1 MIAASTYQKNPI
13 VKSYKLGLTEVRDLH
28 PGEIR
33 ETPVNEPL
41 VNWHSY
47 DGQAALDAIY
57 TSGGWGED
65 VSDEAMLSYAK
76 LLREVEGLNVLPA
89 SASALA
95 AVVKVHRAWGLPEDE
110 PHVVVLTGRR

>member
-1 MIAASTYQKNPI
+1 
-13 VKSYKLGLTEVRDLH
+13 
-28 PGEIR
+28 
-33 ETPVNEPL
+33 
-41 VNWHSY
+41 
-47 DGQAALDAIY
+47 
-57 TSGGWGED
+57 
-65 VSDEAMLSYAK
+65 MLSYAK